1 MSIEI
6 TDKFKPK
13 NNGTFT
19 LMDAEDI
26 AYKEGRLPDYLFVC
40 LTQDEYDDLKSSNK
54 LNDHT
59 PYIII

>member
-1 MSIEI
+1 MSIGI

-13 NNGTFT
+13 NNGSFA

-26 AYKEGRLPDYLFVC
+26 AYENGRLPDYLFKC
-40 LTQDEYDDLKSSNK
+40 LTQDEYDDLMKK
-54 LNDHT
+54 GELNDNT